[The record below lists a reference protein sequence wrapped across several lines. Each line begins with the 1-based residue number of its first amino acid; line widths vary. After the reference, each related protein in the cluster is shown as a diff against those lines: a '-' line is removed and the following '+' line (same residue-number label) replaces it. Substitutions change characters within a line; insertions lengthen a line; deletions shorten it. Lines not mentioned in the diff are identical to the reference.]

1 LTPLMFESPMYK
13 RVPSLH
19 ALALPALLILM
30 ILASCVPQK
39 KIRYFQDKSD
49 NDTTETVFKNPR
61 SEDYKIQ
68 VADNLFVRLMSV
80 DDKSSAFDQMADA
93 TNVYQE
99 EGIYLN
105 SYGVDKE
112 GFIEFP
118 LIGKV
123 KVENMTIQEIR
134 DSLQVRVN
142 EYVRNT
148 TVIVKLTSFR
158 VTMLGEFNRPGKYLV
173 YQDKITIF
181 EAIGMAGDLT
191 DFARRHNAL
200 LVRMTDNGYHS
211 YRLDLNDQA
220 IVESDFF
227 YLQPND
233 LLYVEPVRAKAFAF
247 NNFPY
252 VLVFT
257 AITTGLL
264 LMNYIQ

>member
-1 LTPLMFESPMYK
+1 MNK
-13 RVPSLH
+13 RVSISH
-19 ALALPALLILM
+19 ALTVPVLLLLLA
-30 ILASCVPQK
+30 LASCVPQK

-49 NDTTETVFKNPR
+49 SDTVKTVFQNPR
-61 SEDYKIQ
+61 SEEYRVQK
-68 VADNLFVRLMSV
+68 ADNLFIRIISI
-80 DDKSSAFDQMADA
+80 DDKPSAFEQLASA
-93 TNVYQE
+93 SNIYQE

-105 SYGVDKE
+105 SYSVDNE
-112 GFIEFP
+112 GNIEFP

-123 KVENMTIQEIR
+123 NIENLTIQDIR
-134 DSLQVRVN
+134 DTLQVKVN
-142 EYVRNT
+142 EYIKNA

-191 DFARRHNAL
+191 DFARRNKAL
-200 LVRMTDNGYHS
+200 LIRITDNGYQS
-211 YRLDLNDQA
+211 FRLDLNDQA

-264 LMNYIQ
+264 LLNYIQQ

>member
-1 LTPLMFESPMYK
+1 MDK
-13 RVPSLH
+13 RVSFGNT
-19 ALALPALLILM
+19 LAIPAMLILL

-39 KIRYFQDKSD
+39 KIRYFQDKSGK
-49 NDTTETVFKNPR
+49 DTTQTVFKNPR
-61 SEDYKIQ
+61 SEDYKVQ

-80 DDKSSAFDQMADA
+80 DDKSSAFDQMATA

-112 GFIEFP
+112 GCIEFP
-118 LIGKV
+118 LIGRV
-123 KVENMTIQEIR
+123 KVENLTIKEIR
-134 DSLQVRVN
+134 DTLQLRVN
-142 EYVRNT
+142 EYVKNT

-158 VTMLGEFNRPGKYLV
+158 VTMLGEFQRPGKYLV

-191 DFARRHNAL
+191 DFARSTKAL

-264 LMNYIQ
+264 LLNYIQ